1 MAPVSLRFQRCAEAL
16 RLKQFELFAFR
27 KMTLTPAAVLDE
39 FFSGFVR
46 GARPL
51 LLVDYDGTL
60 APFQID
66 RYRAFPWPGVREA
79 LRRIQDRKKTRI
91 VVVTGRPAVE
101 IAPLLDLRE
110 PVETWGL
117 HGFER
122 LHPDGRCER
131 SRLADAVGKKLAE
144 LHAQLSR
151 DSFGGLFEAK
161 PNAAVMHWRG
171 KPEEE
176 AMRIEERVLTLFEP
190 AAKIEGFHLMPF
202 DGGIELRAGPDKS
215 VAVDTLLAECEEC
228 RPAAYLGDDMTDE
241 AAFQAMNGRG
251 LTALVRPQW
260 RATAA
265 RVWLKPPEEV
275 LAFLARWMKAEGAG
289 PSGP

>member
-1 MAPVSLRFQRCAEAL
+1 
-16 RLKQFELFAFR
+16 
-27 KMTLTPAAVLDE
+27 MTQTPAAVFDE
-39 FFSGFVR
+39 FFRGFVR

-66 RYRAFPWPGVREA
+66 RYQAFPWPGVRDA
-79 LRRIQDRKKTRI
+79 LQQIQDRKKTRI

-101 IAPLLDLRE
+101 IAPLLGLRE

-122 LHPDGRCER
+122 FYPDGRRER
-131 SRLADAVGKKLAE
+131 QSLSTPVREKLAE
-144 LHAQLSR
+144 LHAQLRR

-171 KPEEE
+171 LPAKDAEK
-176 AMRIEERVLTLFEP
+176 IEKRTLALFEP
-190 AAKIEGFHLMPF
+190 AAKLDGLNLLPF
-202 DGGIELRAGPDKS
+202 EAGVELRAGPDKS
-215 VAVDTLLAECEEC
+215 AAVNTLLAECGDC
-228 RPAAYLGDDMTDE
+228 RPAAYLGDDLTDE
-241 AAFQAMNGRG
+241 AAFRAMNGRG
-251 LTALVRPQW
+251 LAALVRPQW

-265 RVWLKPPEEV
+265 QAWLKPPEEL
-275 LAFLARWMKAEGAG
+275 LAFLARWTAAEGSA
-289 PSGP
+289 